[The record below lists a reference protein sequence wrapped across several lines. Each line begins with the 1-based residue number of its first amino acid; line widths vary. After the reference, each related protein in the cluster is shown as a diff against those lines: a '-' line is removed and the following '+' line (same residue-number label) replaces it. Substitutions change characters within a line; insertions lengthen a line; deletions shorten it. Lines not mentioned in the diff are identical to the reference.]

1 MKRHTLLSLAGAMLC
16 AAQMTAA
23 PVDADSTAML
33 PPRTTDTEKA
43 LPSLQTILQQAQPT
57 IKFGGYIVGKYSAT
71 DKDRQAAHSSFD
83 LRFVRLYLNGYCFK
97 DFYYRLQMEMNDAPG
112 VDKGPRIV
120 DAFIEW
126 QPMDEARVKLG
137 QFKRSF
143 GFENPYNP
151 LDVGLGSYSQATMK
165 IASIGDRIG
174 EHKSSGRDVGI
185 QLQGDLLPAQDGHK
199 YVHYQ
204 VGLFNGQGI
213 NHKDLIGGLW
223 FSPLKDLA
231 IGAFGWNGRYT
242 SETTG
247 MSVDRI
253 RWGAGLK
260 YESAWTVRGE
270 YMHSVGGVADK
281 PSAPHR
287 ADAWYATVGVPVM
300 DKLKCY
306 GRWDVY
312 REAKK
317 WDKAK
322 TDWTLA
328 ANYTPIKNLI
338 FQLNLTRTFDRSA
351 ARGSRHYNTI
361 DVQLYARF

>member
-33 PPRTTDTEKA
+33 TPRTTDTEKA

-174 EHKSSGRDVGI
+174 EHKSSGRDVGV

-213 NHKDLIGGLW
+213 NHKDKDNHKDLIGGMW
-223 FSPLKDLA
+223 FSPL
-231 IGAFGWNGRYT
+231 
-242 SETTG
+242 
-247 MSVDRI
+247 
-253 RWGAGLK
+253 
-260 YESAWTVRGE
+260 
-270 YMHSVGGVADK
+270 
-281 PSAPHR
+281 
-287 ADAWYATVGVPVM
+287 
-300 DKLKCY
+300 
-306 GRWDVY
+306 
-312 REAKK
+312 
-317 WDKAK
+317 
-322 TDWTLA
+322 
-328 ANYTPIKNLI
+328 
-338 FQLNLTRTFDRSA
+338 
-351 ARGSRHYNTI
+351 
-361 DVQLYARF
+361 